1 MYAGPAG
8 SVVLPTRGEG
18 RGRERGRMDPLALG
32 SLALLALVDSTSIG
46 TLLVPIW
53 LLLAP
58 GGVTVR
64 RMGLYLGAVA
74 GFYLVVGTAVAL
86 GLDVVAA
93 PLGEALRTPTGLL
106 VQAGLGV
113 ALLALSF
120 VVDPGE
126 KGRARRAAA
135 GRDPAQRV
143 LRWRDRAVGGTT
155 GARPLVLLALAA
167 AALEVATMLP
177 YLAAISMVSTSDLAP
192 PARLVVLAAYCV
204 VMVLPALLVTGLRVA
219 AARRVEPLLERVGA
233 WMTRTASST
242 TGWVLGIAGFL
253 VARDAV
259 ARLGGLQEVVDR
271 LGF

>member
-1 MYAGPAG
+1 
-8 SVVLPTRGEG
+8 
-18 RGRERGRMDPLALG
+18 MDPLALG

-64 RMGLYLGAVA
+64 RMGLYLGTVA

-93 PLGEALRTPTGLL
+93 PLGEALRTPTGLV

-113 ALLALSF
+113 ALFALSF

-126 KGRARRAAA
+126 KVRARRAAA

-155 GARPLVLLALAA
+155 GARPLVLLALGA

-177 YLAAISMVSTSDLAP
+177 YLAAISMVSTSDLVPA
-192 PARLVVLAAYCV
+192 ARLAVLAAYCV
-204 VMVLPALLVTGLRVA
+204 VMVLPALLLTGLRVA

-259 ARLGGLQEVVDR
+259 ARLGGLQELADR
-271 LGF
+271 VGL